1 MEVGAK
7 YGGFMKVRGRLVE
20 AEAGMQGSEGGLGVL
35 GGLGSQHAP
44 VRLTYPRDFLL
55 VFSFPEEMTI
65 T

>member
-7 YGGFMKVRGRLVE
+7 SGGLMRVRGRLVE
-20 AEAGMQGSEGGLGVL
+20 AEARMLRSEGGSGVL

-44 VRLTYPRDFLL
+44 APLTYPRGFLL
-55 VFSFPEEMTI
+55 VYSFPEEMTI

>member
-1 MEVGAK
+1 
-7 YGGFMKVRGRLVE
+7 MKVRGRLVE

-55 VFSFPEEMTI
+55 VYSFPEEMTI